1 MKKPLVN
8 LLKPQQEVFW
18 KCDDYRMLLML
29 WRRQFGKT
37 TTLASVALRRMMQ
50 IRRHLVTY
58 ASASLTV
65 GQELILREASLLM
78 ATFEKWRELVTAE
91 GMQFQSNAD
100 GMALDDFADIFQHS
114 KLEAK
119 IYHDRT
125 TFSRT
130 KIIAPNAATARGF
143 TGDVMIDEIGFIRD
157 LRELWEAMEP
167 IASRDPSFRVLMA
180 TTIPEDDAHFSWE
193 LSIPP
198 EGLTF
203 QPSIKGHWY
212 MSQAG
217 VRVHRCDVFD
227 AWLAGVKLYDLDTGA
242 ELEPEE
248 HRRRSLN
255 RDAWDRNYALLFKRG
270 GTSAISLAA
279 LHTAMQ
285 LGMQAGCVFCEDEL
299 PENWQSRIGRGPLSV
314 GIDLATTTNRRSNP
328 TSVTIMEQVG
338 MLYVPRV
345 ICAFKSDDP
354 DRSLRIFREAATIP
368 NRQIRRMCI
377 DATNERFF
385 AIRVRKELSSL
396 CPVQLVISSEATSY
410 MGEEMS
416 VKEYLG
422 NQLINAADD
431 GNLALPEARYI
442 REDWRL
448 VKKNKGRFET
458 EVSTDGKHGDTFD
471 STKLAMHGLR
481 GRGGPADI
489 VPVSIGTFGTH
500 RPSPWPRLNTNPI
513 TCNA

>member
-1 MKKPLVN
+1 MSAPLVN
-8 LLKPQQEVFW
+8 LLEPQKEVFW
-18 KCDDYRMLLML
+18 KCDKIRMLLML

-37 TTLASVALRRMMQ
+37 TTLASVALRRMME

-65 GQELILREASLLM
+65 GEELILRESALLM
-78 ATFEKWRELVTAE
+78 ATFEKWRELVAKE
-91 GMQFQSNAD
+91 GMEFHSNGD
-100 GMALDDFADIFQHS
+100 GLEIDDFADLFQHS

-125 TFSRT
+125 TYSRT

-167 IASRDPSFRVLMA
+167 IASRDPTFRVLMA

-198 EGLTF
+198 EGMIF
-203 QPSIKGHWY
+203 EPNIKGHWY
-212 MSQAG
+212 LSQAG

-248 HRRRSLN
+248 HRKRSLN
-255 RDAWDRNYALLFKRG
+255 RDAWDRNYALIFKRG

-279 LHTAMQ
+279 LHTSMQ
-285 LGMQAGCVFCEDEL
+285 IGIDAGTIFCEDQL
-299 PENWQSRIGRGPLSV
+299 PGGWIGTLGKGPLAV
-314 GIDLATTTNRRSNP
+314 GVDLATTTNRRSNP
-328 TSVTIMEQVG
+328 SSITIMEQVG
-338 MLYVPRV
+338 MRYIARV

-354 DRSLRIFREAATIP
+354 DRSIKLFRESVTIP
-368 NRQIRRMCI
+368 DRKVRRMSI
-377 DATNERFF
+377 DASNERFF
-385 AIRVRKELSSL
+385 AIRVKRELSAL
-396 CPVQLVISSEATSY
+396 CHVELVVSGSTTSFL
-410 MGEEMS
+410 GEEMS
-416 VKEYLG
+416 FKEYLG
-422 NQLINAADD
+422 NQLINCADD
-431 GNLALPEARYI
+431 GNLGLPESKYI

-448 VKKNKGRFET
+448 VKKNRGRFET

-471 STKLAMHGLR
+471 STKLALHGLR

-489 VPVSIGTFGTH
+489 TPVQVGTFGASKPT
-500 RPSPWPRLNTNPI
+500 PWLRKTINRI